1 MHFDF
6 MSIRLGTQ
14 LTCRN
19 THGKRFVVVD
29 YDQASVYLVNLN
41 KRFKFIPFKFV
52 HVVSYDTLNR
62 DYKVW

>member
-1 MHFDF
+1 MYFDF
-6 MSIRLGTQ
+6 MSIRLGTK

-29 YDQASVYLVNLN
+29 YDNDFVYLVNLN